1 MVSSKKPKYQH
12 TAGQLARNYPSL
24 GKIQIHGISVIELWI
39 SVYYSD
45 YKAHFESL
53 DFQTSNCVVD
63 SV

>member
-1 MVSSKKPKYQH
+1 MVSSKKQKYQH

-45 YKAHFESL
+45 YKAHFEYY
-53 DFQTSNCVVD
+53 FFVK
-63 SV
+63 